1 MIRAQQREGIAARKA
16 KGLPVG
22 RKSVVS
28 DEMKRGI
35 FKANSE
41 GVSKT
46 EIAKMFGIGRATVY
60 RVLERYTEL
69 A

>member
-1 MIRAQQREGIAARKA
+1 MGYKWGYGCQPAARKA

-28 DEMKRGI
+28 DKMQRDI
-35 FKANSE
+35 LKASSD
-41 GVSKT
+41 GVTKT
-46 EIAKMFGIGRATVY
+46 EIAKKFGIGRATVY
-60 RVLERYTEL
+60 RVLERST